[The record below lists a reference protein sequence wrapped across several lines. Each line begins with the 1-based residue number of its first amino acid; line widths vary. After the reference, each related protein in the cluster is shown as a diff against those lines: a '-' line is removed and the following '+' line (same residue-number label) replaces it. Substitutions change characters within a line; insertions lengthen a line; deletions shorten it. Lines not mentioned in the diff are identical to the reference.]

1 MSRVAQILTMI
12 AGAAAVTT
20 ALAQTPTQPQTTTT
34 TAVFESLDK
43 NADGKVTLAEA
54 STNDD
59 LFVAFKALDKDK
71 NGELSK
77 EEFAGY
83 QPKKRGAS

>member
-1 MSRVAQILTMI
+1 MSRIAQIL
-12 AGAAAVTT
+12 AALVGVVAMT
-20 ALAQTPTQPQTTTT
+20 AAMAQTQTTTT
-34 TAVFESLDK
+34 PVFDSLDK

-54 STNDD
+54 SNDD
-59 LFVAFKALDKDK
+59 ELFVAFKTLDKDK

-77 EEFAGY
+77 DEFAVY

>member
-1 MSRVAQILTMI
+1 MSRVAQILTLI
-12 AGAAAVTT
+12 AGVTAVTA
-20 ALAQTPTQPQTTTT
+20 ALAQTQPQTTT

-59 LFVAFKALDKDK
+59 LFVAFKGLDKDK

-77 EEFAGY
+77 EEFAVY
-83 QPKKRGAS
+83 QPKKQGAS

>member
-1 MSRVAQILTMI
+1 MSRVAQTLAAL
-12 AGAAAVTT
+12 AGVTAMAA
-20 ALAQTPTQPQTTTT
+20 ALAQTQTQTPTA

-54 STNDD
+54 SSDDD
-59 LFVAFKALDKDK
+59 LFVAFKGLDKDR

-77 EEFAGY
+77 EEFAQY

>member
-1 MSRVAQILTMI
+1 MSRIAQTL
-12 AGAAAVTT
+12 A
-20 ALAQTPTQPQTTTT
+20 ALAGVAVLTAASAQTQTTTP
-34 TAVFESLDK
+34 VFESLDK

-54 STNDD
+54 SSDD
-59 LFVAFKALDKDK
+59 ELFVAFKTLDKDK

-77 EEFAGY
+77 EEFAMY

>member
-1 MSRVAQILTMI
+1 MSRVVQILTAI
-12 AGAAAVTT
+12 AGAAVVTA
-20 ALAQTPTQPQTTTT
+20 ALGQTQTTTT
-34 TAVFESLDK
+34 PVFDSLDK

-54 STNDD
+54 SNDD
-59 LFVAFKALDKDK
+59 ALFVAFKGLDKDK

-77 EEFAGY
+77 DEFAVY

>member
-1 MSRVAQILTMI
+1 MSRVAQILTVL
-12 AGAAAVTT
+12 AGAAAMTA
-20 ALAQTPTQPQTTTT
+20 ALAQTQT

-54 STNDD
+54 SNDD
-59 LFVAFKALDKDK
+59 ELFVVFKTLDKDK

-77 EEFAGY
+77 DEFAVY

>member
-1 MSRVAQILTMI
+1 MSRVAQTLAAL
-12 AGAAAVTT
+12 AGVTAMAA
-20 ALAQTPTQPQTTTT
+20 ALAQTQTPTA

-54 STNDD
+54 SNDD
-59 LFVAFKALDKDK
+59 ELFVAFKGLDKDK

-77 EEFAGY
+77 EEFAGF
-83 QPKKRGAS
+83 QSKKRGAS

>member
-1 MSRVAQILTMI
+1 MSRIAQILTTLACGVAMS
-12 AGAAAVTT
+12 A
-20 ALAQTPTQPQTTTT
+20 ALAQAPATTTP
-34 TAVFESLDK
+34 VFESLDK

-54 STNDD
+54 SNDD
-59 LFVAFKALDKDK
+59 ELFVVFKTLDKDK

-77 EEFAGY
+77 DEFAVY